1 MVNRVHNF
9 NAGPAALPLE
19 VLESAKENLL
29 NYEGTGLSVMEM
41 SHRSAEYSAIHDQ
54 ALADVKEVLGV
65 PDDYSILFL
74 QGGASTQFAMVPMNL
89 ASADKTVDIIQT
101 GSWTKKATKEIK
113 KLAKANIAATTE
125 KQNFLALPKDSDLKL
140 TDCAAYVHMASN
152 NTIFGTQ
159 AKRFYKTK
167 APLVCDM
174 SSDIASRKISVND
187 FGLIFAGAQK
197 NLGPSGVTLV
207 IIKKD
212 LADRAPESLPS
223 MFQYRTH
230 IDGNSLYNTPPTFGI
245 YLLGLTMKH
254 IKKQGGLNAIAKIN
268 QDKADLLYKTID
280 ESNFYK
286 CPVAPEDRSVMNVV
300 FRIHLGGTEANED
313 LEKKFV
319 AEAKEASLIGL
330 KGHRSVGGLRASI
343 YNAMTMSGI
352 EALIEFMR
360 SFQKNN

>member
-1 MVNRVHNF
+1 MLNRVHNF
-9 NAGPAALPLE
+9 NAGPSALPLE

-29 NYEGTGLSVMEM
+29 NYEGAGLSVIEM

-54 ALADVKEVLGV
+54 ALADVKEVFGV

-159 AKRFYKTK
+159 VKSFYKTK

-174 SSDIASRKISVND
+174 SSDIASRKINVND

-212 LADRAPESLPS
+212 LADQAPESLPS

-245 YLLGLTMKH
+245 YLLGLTMKY
-254 IKKQGGLNAIAKIN
+254 IKKQGGLNAIAKVN
-268 QDKADLLYKTID
+268 QDKAGLLYKTID
-280 ESNFYK
+280 ESNFYQ

-300 FRIHLGGTEANED
+300 FRIHPNGTDANED
-313 LEKKFV
+313 LENKFV
-319 AEAKEASLIGL
+319 AEAKEAGLIGL

-343 YNAMTMSGI
+343 YNAVTMSSV
-352 EALIEFMR
+352 EALTEFMH